1 MFRERTLDVLQKQY
15 GYTNISDLLLKK
27 SVVLDAHFGD
37 IAESFVTEILDFDTC
52 IPAALDYYWGKVF
65 KLSRT
70 FTDDEGNEFSLSDA
84 QFRTLI
90 KIRAFGTRWN
100 GSALM
105 RKESLKEL
113 YRDRGTVYMVDRQ
126 NMTVQTYVFLFQLEP
141 WERYLFIEK
150 DVLPRPA
157 GIGTAIYEITTEDTF
172 GFHNTELQPFNQG
185 VFWRGKSIYK
195 T

>member
-105 RKESLKEL
+105 MNEFLKEL

-141 WERYLFIEK
+141 WERYLFVEK
-150 DVLPRPA
+150 NILPRPA

-185 VFWRGKSIYK
+185 VFWRGKSIS
-195 T
+195 

>member
-27 SVVLDAHFGD
+27 AAVLDSHFGD
-37 IAESFVTEILDFDTC
+37 IAESFVSEILDFDTC

-70 FTDDEGNEFSLSDA
+70 FTDDNGNEFSLSDA

-105 RKESLKEL
+105 MNEFLKEL

-172 GFHNTELQPFNQG
+172 GFHDTELQPFNQG
-185 VFWRGKSIYK
+185 VFWRGKSIY
-195 T
+195 

>member
-1 MFRERTLDVLQKQY
+1 MVRERTLDVLQKQY

-105 RKESLKEL
+105 MNEFLKEL

-185 VFWRGKSIYK
+185 VFWRGKSIY
-195 T
+195 

>member
-1 MFRERTLDVLQKQY
+1 MFRENTLDVLQKQY

-27 SVVLDAHFGD
+27 AAVLDTHFGD
-37 IAESFVTEILDFDTC
+37 LAESFVSEILDFDTC

-65 KLSRT
+65 KLSRA
-70 FTDDEGNEFSLSDA
+70 FTDGNGNEFRLSDA

-90 KIRAFGTRWN
+90 KIRAFGSRWD
-100 GSALM
+100 GSAFM
-105 RKESLKEL
+105 MNEFLKEL
-113 YRDRGTVYMVDRQ
+113 YRNRGTVYMVDRQ
-126 NMTVQTYVFLFQLEP
+126 NMTVQTYVFLFTLEP

-172 GFHNTELQPFNQG
+172 GFHNTELQPFNEG
-185 VFWRGKSIYK
+185 VFWRGKSIY
-195 T
+195 

>member
-105 RKESLKEL
+105 MNEFLKEL

-185 VFWRGKSIYK
+185 VFWRGKSIY
-195 T
+195 